1 MKLTKFKVLVTDT
14 PNNLIEE
21 KLVLGD
27 KFKLYLTNIKS
38 YKKLNKKFKSKID
51 AILTGATLKFDKK
64 ELENYKN
71 CKVISR
77 YGIGYDK
84 IDLNEAKKRNIK
96 VFVVPDYGV
105 DEVSDHALS
114 LMLALNRS
122 LLIYDTQI
130 KNSYIKNKIVWDH
143 NKSPNQ
149 MRLNDITLG
158 IVGLG
163 RIGSSLARK
172 AKALNMNV
180 IFYDPFIP
188 DGYDKV
194 MNIKKVNKLNEIAE
208 KSNIVS
214 LHVPYNEKNHNF
226 IDNKFFE
233 KVRNNIIFINVSRGG
248 LVESKVLAKYFE
260 KKISRIGLDVFE
272 KEPPDNNDPI
282 IKLWKK
288 KENQGK
294 IIITPHSAF
303 YSISAFKELRAKATL
318 NIKKYLLNGKLKN
331 CINK

>member
-1 MKLTKFKVLVTDT
+1 MKKNKFKVLVTDT
-14 PNNLIEE
+14 PDNLIEE
-21 KLVLGD
+21 KSVLGNN
-27 KFKLYLTNIKS
+27 FQLYLTNINS
-38 YKKLNKKFKSKID
+38 YKKLGNNFKSKVD
-51 AILTGATLKFDKK
+51 AILTGANLKFDKK
-64 ELENYKN
+64 ELDNFKN

-84 IDLNEAKKRNIK
+84 IDLNEAKKRGIK

-122 LLIYDTQI
+122 LLIYDYQI
-130 KNSYIKNKIVWDH
+130 KNSYIKNKIVWDY
-143 NKSPNQ
+143 NKSLNQ

-194 MNIKKVNKLNEIAE
+194 MNIKKVKKLSEIAE

-226 IDNKFFE
+226 INNKFFE
-233 KVRNNIIFINVSRGG
+233 KIKKNIIFINVSRGG
-248 LVESKVLAKYFE
+248 LVESNVLAKYFN
-260 KKISRIGLDVFE
+260 KKISRIGLDVFK
-272 KEPPDNNDPI
+272 KEPPDKNDPI

-303 YSISAFKELRAKATL
+303 YSLSAFKELRIKASV
-318 NIKKYLLNGKLKN
+318 NIKQYLLNGRLKN